1 MVTFTT
7 LFTLLYG
14 YSIYKIRK
22 VSGSW
27 KDFSPY
33 NAHDEGYT
41 FAYMVFG
48 LGTFMITSFI
58 LAFLIYAVDSGIIP

>member
-1 MVTFTT
+1 MITLTI

-27 KDFSPY
+27 EDFSPY
-33 NAHDEGYT
+33 SAYDEGNA
-41 FAYMVFG
+41 FAYMIFG
-48 LGTFMITSFI
+48 FGTFIITAFI
-58 LAFLIYAVDSGIIP
+58 LVLLIYAVDSGIIP

>member
-1 MVTFTT
+1 MITLTT

-27 KDFSPY
+27 EDFSTY
-33 NAHDEGYT
+33 SAFDQGYT
-41 FAYMVFG
+41 FASMVFG
-48 LGTFMITSFI
+48 LGTFMITTFI
-58 LAFLIYAVDSGIIP
+58 LTFLIYAADSGIIP

>member
-1 MVTFTT
+1 MVTLTT

-27 KDFSPY
+27 EDFSPY
-33 NAHDEGYT
+33 NAYDEGNA

-48 LGTFMITSFI
+48 LGTFIATIFI
-58 LAFLIYAVDSGIIP
+58 LGILIYAAECGITP